1 MAFDDHCKG
10 RFEIAIAR
18 GGDHN
23 EFLACSPCS
32 VLHVAQFLRCIRAV
46 RIGDDGNN
54 ADIGNKLA
62 RKLKP
67 LPTKPRANQGD
78 ARHVAFGLVQ
88 SRHEAG
94 LDWIEGCNKAANA
107 AAGPDAAI
115 KRTCPLTR
123 SAANAGSRSSWPSAM
138 RASTVTSRPTV

>member
-23 EFLACSPCS
+23 EFLTCSPCS

-94 LDWIEGCNKAANA
+94 LDWIEGCNKHNGNRGGGSLSCECRD
-107 AAGPDAAI
+107 GPGRRDQ
-115 KRTCPLTR
+115 TY
-123 SAANAGSRSSWPSAM
+123 
-138 RASTVTSRPTV
+138 VPTHQIGR